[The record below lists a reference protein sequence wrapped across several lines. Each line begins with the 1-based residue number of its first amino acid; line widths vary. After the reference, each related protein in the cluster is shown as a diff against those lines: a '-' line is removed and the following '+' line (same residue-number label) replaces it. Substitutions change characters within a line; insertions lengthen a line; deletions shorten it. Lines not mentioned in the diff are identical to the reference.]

1 MLPKKGNFFP
11 FSFLTTFAPA
21 GGTLFSAR
29 GLTLQQKRTLMVG
42 LIDIAPSTE
51 TVTVQGSPIAV
62 HGVSAKGVAYLLG
75 RFPELR
81 MLMTG
86 QDVETE
92 QLMAMGGDAVA
103 AIISAGCG
111 YPGDEKAEAVAG
123 KLSLDAQADL
133 LASILRLTLPKG
145 IGPFVEKLTALGGIL
160 DAAPSDTA
168 PASKLRKPS
177 TR

>member
-1 MLPKKGNFFP
+1 
-11 FSFLTTFAPA
+11 
-21 GGTLFSAR
+21 
-29 GLTLQQKRTLMVG
+29 MVG
-42 LIDIAPSTE
+42 LIDIAPRVE
-51 TVTVQGSPIAV
+51 TIDVQGTSVAV
-62 HGVSAKGVAYLLG
+62 HGVSAKGLAHLLG

-86 QDVETE
+86 LEVEAPA
-92 QLMAMGGDAVA
+92 LMAMGGDAVA
-103 AIISAGCG
+103 AVIAAGCG
-111 YPGDEKAEAVAG
+111 YPGDEQAETVAG

-133 LASILRLTLPKG
+133 LAAILRLTLPKG

-160 DAAPSDTA
+160 EADAAPSASA